1 MVSVV
6 IVLSRPTH
14 AAMATRVALGLS
26 AAATAAHI
34 WGRVLPRLYP
44 SRHVYTLT
52 LFCAW
57 VCGVSCELDVTTLQR
72 FAACSDVA
80 LYMCMSVAV
89 NECDSVGT

>member
-26 AAATAAHI
+26 TAAATGVTCFRACTRHTS
-34 WGRVLPRLYP
+34 RLYADP
-44 SRHVYTLT
+44 RFVHG
-52 LFCAW
+52 W
-57 VCGVSCELDVTTLQR
+57 CGVSCELDVTTLQR